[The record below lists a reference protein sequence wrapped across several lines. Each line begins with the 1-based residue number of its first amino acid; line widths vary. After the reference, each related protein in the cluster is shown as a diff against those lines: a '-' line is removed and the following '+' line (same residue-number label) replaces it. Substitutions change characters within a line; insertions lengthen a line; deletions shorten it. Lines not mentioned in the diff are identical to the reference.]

1 MPVEYREIDDYTT
14 EEIVTGKL
22 RPKQAD
28 VSIDSYFPFFF
39 KKKKR
44 KNNTNTNIM

>member
-28 VSIDSYFPFFF
+28 VSIDSFFL
-39 KKKKR
+39 KKKR
-44 KNNTNTNIM
+44 KNNNTSIM